1 MMAGKELKHDIRNCF
16 KVIGKLESKCDARFK
31 ESDDKVSD
39 LNTDLRVLIR
49 EVASLANSLNIH
61 SDVFKKHSD
70 DETENYKIINEMFAS
85 TKESVDKFDAKL
97 DNLKISIKDISEENI
112 KRDKSIDRLEKQYE
126 IFIRYGGAI
135 ILSALFI
142 YSLFESQLIVLGGK

>member
-1 MMAGKELKHDIRNCF
+1 MMPNKELKQDIRNCF

-31 ESDDKVSD
+31 ESDDNVSD
-39 LNTDLRVLIR
+39 INTDLRVLIR
-49 EVASLANSLNIH
+49 EVASLANSLNTH

-70 DETENYKIINEMFAS
+70 DEIESHRVINEMFIS

-97 DNLKISIKDISEENI
+97 DNLKNSIKDISEENI
-112 KRDKSIDRLEKQYE
+112 QRDKSINRLEKQYE
-126 IFIRYGGAI
+126 LFIRYGGAI
-135 ILSALFI
+135 VLSVLFI

>member
-1 MMAGKELKHDIRNCF
+1 MMSGKELKQDIRNCF

-31 ESDDKVSD
+31 ECDDKVSD

-49 EVASLANSLNIH
+49 EVASLANSLNTH

-70 DETENYKIINEMFAS
+70 DETENYKIINEMFLS
-85 TKESVDKFDAKL
+85 TKESVDKFDTKL
-97 DNLKISIKDISEENI
+97 DNLKDSIKGMNEENI
-112 KRDKSIDRLEKQYE
+112 QRDKSIHRLEKQYDL
-126 IFIRYGGAI
+126 FIRYGGAI
-135 ILSALFI
+135 VLSVLFI

>member
-1 MMAGKELKHDIRNCF
+1 MSCKELKQDIRNCF

-31 ESDDKVSD
+31 ECDDNVSD

-49 EVASLANSLNIH
+49 EVASLANSLNTH

-70 DETENYKIINEMFAS
+70 DEIESHKVINEMFIS

-97 DNLKISIKDISEENI
+97 DNLKNSIKDMNEENI
-112 KRDKSIDRLEKQYE
+112 QRDKSINRLEKQYE
-126 IFIRYGGAI
+126 LFIRYGGAI
-135 ILSALFI
+135 VLSVLFI

>member
-1 MMAGKELKHDIRNCF
+1 MMSGKEFKQDIRNCF

-31 ESDDKVSD
+31 ECDDKVGD

-49 EVASLANSLNIH
+49 EVASLANSLNSH

-85 TKESVDKFDAKL
+85 TKESVDKFDTKL
-97 DNLKISIKDISEENI
+97 DNLKISIKDMSEENI
-112 KRDKSIDRLEKQYE
+112 QRDKSIHRLEKQYD
-126 IFIRYGGAI
+126 IFIRYGGAVV
-135 ILSALFI
+135 LSALFI
-142 YSLFESQLIVLGGK
+142 YALFESQLIVLGGK

>member
-1 MMAGKELKHDIRNCF
+1 MSSKELKQDIRNCF

-31 ESDDKVSD
+31 ESDDNVSD
-39 LNTDLRVLIR
+39 INTDLRVLIR
-49 EVASLANSLNIH
+49 EVASLANSLNTH

-70 DETENYKIINEMFAS
+70 DEIESHRVINEMFIS

-97 DNLKISIKDISEENI
+97 DNLKNSIKDMNEENI
-112 KRDKSIDRLEKQYE
+112 QRDKSINRLEKQYE
-126 IFIRYGGAI
+126 LFIRYGGAI
-135 ILSALFI
+135 VLSVLFI

>member
-1 MMAGKELKHDIRNCF
+1 MSGKELKQDIRNCF

-31 ESDDKVSD
+31 ESDNNVSD
-39 LNTDLRVLIR
+39 INTDLRVLIR
-49 EVASLANSLNIH
+49 EVASLANSLNSH

-70 DETENYKIINEMFAS
+70 DEIESHKAINEMFIS

-112 KRDKSIDRLEKQYE
+112 QRDKSIHRLEKQYE
-126 IFIRYGGAI
+126 LFIRYGGAVV
-135 ILSALFI
+135 LSVLFV
-142 YSLFESQLIVLGGK
+142 YTLFESQLIVLGGK

>member
-1 MMAGKELKHDIRNCF
+1 MSSKELKQDIRNCF

-31 ESDDKVSD
+31 ESDDNVSD
-39 LNTDLRVLIR
+39 INTDLRVLIR
-49 EVASLANSLNIH
+49 EVASLANSLNTH

-70 DETENYKIINEMFAS
+70 DEIESHRVINEMFIS

-97 DNLKISIKDISEENI
+97 DNLKNSIKDMNEENI
-112 KRDKSIDRLEKQYE
+112 QRDKSINKLEKQYDL
-126 IFIRYGGAI
+126 FIRYGGAI
-135 ILSALFI
+135 VLSVLFI